1 MVLVEAVGVDEEV
14 VVEVTETSP
23 REDIKMEV
31 QVVVASVKMI
41 TTQDSAKEIKAIG
54 LVQETKTMT
63 GTRQQELV
71 CNGSEDQ

>member
-1 MVLVEAVGVDEEV
+1 MLVEAVGVDEEV

-31 QVVVASVKMI
+31 QVMAASVKMT
-41 TTQDSAKEIKAIG
+41 TTQDSVRETKAIG
-54 LVQETKTMT
+54 PVQETKTMT
-63 GTRQQELV
+63 GTKRQELV